1 MEAIWVLTH
10 EIAWNEYG
18 SWEFI
23 IKDRLYTY
31 VKPGSEYIQ
40 ITPEKLN
47 WRNPEIGK
55 EQSMRVQSN
64 KDWGFT
70 DIQFEELL

>member
-1 MEAIWVLTH
+1 MIHIHSMRSRESRPH

-40 ITPEKLN
+40 ITPEKLD
-47 WRNPEIGK
+47 WKNPEIGK
-55 EQSMRVQSN
+55 EQSMRV
-64 KDWGFT
+64 
-70 DIQFEELL
+70 